1 MSYNLKLRSK
11 DKAIFLHSIF
21 KLSLTHMKGKK
32 TGGRQK
38 GTPNKAT
45 AFSRSV
51 IQDILTDYISD
62 EKQFKDDLKKAG
74 PIHRLEIMVKL
85 AAFVTPKP
93 QSVDIGLKSSAKK
106 TIEDVLERLSEEN
119 EE

>member
-45 AFSRSV
+45 AFSKSV
-51 IQDILTDYISD
+51 IQEILTDYTSSD
-62 EKQFKDDLKKAG
+62 LFRKDMQDLDPKD
-74 PIHRLEIMVKL
+74 RLDIMVKL
-85 AAFVTPKP
+85 MAFTTPKP
-93 QSVDIGLKSSAKK
+93 QSVDMSITSNIPR
-106 TIEDVLERLSEEN
+106 TIEDTLKELSEEN

>member
-38 GTPNKAT
+38 GTPNKST
-45 AFSRSV
+45 AFSKSV
-51 IQDILTDYISD
+51 IQEILTDYTSSD
-62 EKQFKDDLKKAG
+62 LFRKDMQDLDPKD
-74 PIHRLEIMVKL
+74 RLDIMVKL
-85 AAFVTPKP
+85 MAFTTPKP
-93 QSVDIGLKSSAKK
+93 QSVDMSITSNIPR
-106 TIEDVLERLSEEN
+106 TIEDTLKELSEEN